1 MLAGAGAVSEV
12 ILPSPGETPRAIHE
26 TYTKA
31 HSAEYQAQAFIDL
44 ALDLRRRLDLAAVAE
59 IVVRTSHHTHAVI
72 GSGAND
78 PQKYDPDAS
87 RETLDHSLPYIL
99 AVALED
105 GARPHRPSY
114 APQRAPRPSPIAP
127 CRNVP

>member
-1 MLAGAGAVSEV
+1 
-12 ILPSPGETPRAIHE
+12 
-26 TYTKA
+26 
-31 HSAEYQAQAFIDL
+31 AQAFIDL
-44 ALDLRRRLDLAAVAE
+44 ALDLRQRLDLTAVAE

-105 GARPHRPSY
+105 GAWHHERSYAAERRHRPETIALWRRIRTAEDPVWTALY
-114 APQRAPRPSPIAP
+114 HAADPARRAFGGVLRVTL
-127 CRNVP
+127 R